1 MTMKELLEAAIQTV
15 ADRGEPY
22 GGVEDNFTRI
32 AMFWNVHIQNRY
44 GVNDEKVLLDLDA
57 TDVAMMMILLKLAR
71 LANASDH
78 MDSWIDIAGY
88 AACGGSMTSKQNS
101 A

>member
-1 MTMKELLEAAIQTV
+1 MTMKELLEAAIKTV
-15 ADRGEPY
+15 ADRGVPY

-32 AMFWNVHIQNRY
+32 ARYWNVHIQNRY

-88 AACGGSMTSKQNS
+88 AACGGSAATKQNS